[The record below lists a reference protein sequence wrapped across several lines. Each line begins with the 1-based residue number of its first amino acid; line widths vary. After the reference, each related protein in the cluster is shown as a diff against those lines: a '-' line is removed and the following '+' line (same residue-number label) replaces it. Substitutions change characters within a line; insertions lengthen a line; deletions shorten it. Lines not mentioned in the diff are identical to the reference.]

1 MKLLIIDPLG
11 MYICRHGT
19 REQGQ
24 TFDGLSDDLVND
36 LAEQYPNRCEKVKDE
51 QASVPQGRAEELN

>member
-19 REQGQ
+19 RAQGE
-24 TFDGLSDDLVND
+24 TFDDLPDDLARD
-36 LAEQYPNRCEKVKDE
+36 LENQYPNRCELVDVE
-51 QASVPQGRAEELN
+51 SASVPHEEA

>member
-19 REQGQ
+19 RAQGE
-24 TFDGLSDDLVND
+24 TFDDLPD
-36 LAEQYPNRCEKVKDE
+36 ELAQELADQYPDRCELVEEK
-51 QASVPQGRAEELN
+51 QARVPQGYTEEA